1 MSPKQAL
8 KIAAIAIAAIAV
20 AKKLPYVK
28 DYV

>member
-8 KIAAIAIAAIAV
+8 KIAAIAIIAV
-20 AKKLPYVK
+20 AAAKKLPVVK